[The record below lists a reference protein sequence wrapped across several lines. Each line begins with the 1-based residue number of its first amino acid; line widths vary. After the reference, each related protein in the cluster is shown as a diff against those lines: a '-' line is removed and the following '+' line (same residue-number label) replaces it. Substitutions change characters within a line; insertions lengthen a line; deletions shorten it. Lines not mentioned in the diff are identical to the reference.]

1 MLLLCLYEELLLAA
15 IDVTCSLRSLSK
27 HAHHFDHNCVCPST
41 ETQASFCAWWG
52 QKEVT
57 PGCRGVGAPNLAK
70 RDEIRHSIGDSTAP
84 LPVQGVEVVY
94 PAAVVLV

>member
-41 ETQASFCAWWG
+41 ETQASL
-52 QKEVT
+52 
-57 PGCRGVGAPNLAK
+57 CRFGTKRSDARMPRGGSPNLAK
-70 RDEIRHSIGDSTAP
+70 RDEIRHSIGDSTAA
-84 LPVQGVEVVY
+84 LPVPGIEVAY
-94 PAAVVLV
+94 LAAVVFV